1 MLYSVLLCYIPLAN
15 QLVNQGVIR
24 MKVTFA
30 EVDRETLFLLPP
42 SVQDWLPKGHL
53 ARFVVDIVEQLDLR
67 SLKASYSGRGSQPY
81 NPEMLV
87 ALLFYGYSTGV
98 FSSRKLERSTYDSVA
113 FRYIAA
119 NSHPDHDTIASFRRR
134 FLPELKGLFVKIL
147 MIAHE
152 MDVLKLGAVSLDGTK
167 VKANASKHKALS
179 YEHAN
184 KLEAQIKAEVAE
196 LLKKAD
202 AAEHADIPDGMSI
215 PEELERRTDRL
226 AAIAAAKVEIE
237 RRAAERHV
245 NEQAA
250 YEKKV
255 AERDKQER
263 ETGKKPRG
271 KKTKPPTSGPTAKD
285 QVNLNDSES
294 RIMPTSGGGF
304 EQAYNAQAGVDTKTM
319 LIIASHVTQHTN
331 DKQEVTPAL
340 ENITALPEAL
350 GSVTEFIADC
360 GYFSETNIA
369 ACEQKQMTPYIAVDR
384 QSHNQSLW
392 DRFREPPPLPD
403 DADAVTR
410 MEHRLKTVAG
420 KAVYAARKRTIEPVF
435 GIIKSVMGFRSFLLR
450 GFEAVQGE
458 WDLVCMAWNIK
469 RLHVL
474 AKAI

>member
-1 MLYSVLLCYIPLAN
+1 
-15 QLVNQGVIR
+15 

-53 ARFVVDIVEQLDLR
+53 ARFVVDVVEQLDLR

-152 MDVLKLGAVSLDGTK
+152 MEVLKLGAVSLDGTK

-184 KLEAQIKAEVAE
+184 KLETQIKAEVAE

-202 AAEHADIPDGMSI
+202 AADHADIPDGMSI

-226 AAIAAAKVEIE
+226 AAIAAAKTEIE
-237 RRAAERHV
+237 RRAAERHAS
-245 NEQAA
+245 EQAA

-255 AERDKQER
+255 AERTEQEQK
-263 ETGKKPRG
+263 TGKKSRG
-271 KKTKPPTSGPTAKD
+271 KKPKPPTAGPTAKD

-319 LIIASHVTQHTN
+319 LIVASHVTQHAN
-331 DKQEVTPAL
+331 DKLEVTPAL
-340 ENITALPEAL
+340 ENIAALPETL
-350 GSVTEFIADC
+350 GTVTEFIADC
-360 GYFSETNIA
+360 GYFSEANVA
-369 ACEQKQMTPYIAVDR
+369 ACEQKKITPYIAVDR
-384 QSHNQSLW
+384 QNHNQPLW
-392 DRFREPPPLPD
+392 DRFREAPPLPD
-403 DADAVTR
+403 EADSVTR
-410 MEHRLKTVAG
+410 MKHRLKTVAG
-420 KAVYAARKRTIEPVF
+420 KTVYAARKRTIEPVF

-450 GFEAVQGE
+450 GFETVQGE
-458 WDLVCMAWNIK
+458 WDLVCIAWNIK
-469 RLHVL
+469 RLHIL
-474 AKAI
+474 AKSI